1 MKTIYNAKWI
11 KTPVSGDGISVQF
24 TKCFD
29 SRNVRRATLNVT
41 AMGVYNAFVNGRR
54 VGKYVLAPGWTDYR
68 HRLQYQSYDITEL
81 MKNET
86 VVVISTAPGWN
97 ALYRKDFCDD
107 VDCEKEPA
115 IIASID
121 IKYSD
126 GSSEC
131 VLTDS
136 SWSVYSDAVVYS
148 HIYNG
153 ETFDETAVPEKFGNA
168 VEFDYKKNILIPQ
181 QGEEIREIQTLD
193 AKKLIITPS
202 GDKVIDFGQEITGY
216 VRFKI
221 KGEHGDK
228 VKILHGEML
237 DKNGEFYNANYRGA
251 KAEINYTCD
260 GKTRVYNPQHTFFG
274 FRYIKLCDWCEEIR
288 IENFKAVAVS
298 SDLRRTGYFECSDA
312 KLNKLFSNIIWS
324 NTDNFLDIPTDCPQR
339 DERLGWTGDAQVFC
353 KTAALNFD
361 TKKFF
366 TKWLDDAIT
375 EQKEDGSFP
384 HVIPGLNWDEKP
396 SAAWADFAVIVP
408 WTLYLVYGDKE
419 LLKHHYPMMKRWVDY
434 VDSVSTNHL
443 WLGGEHFGD
452 WLDFSPETTECGG
465 KTDKDLI
472 ASAFFAYSTELLI
485 NAGNAIGEDVSYYEY
500 LIAEI
505 KSAFIKKYIKD
516 GRITCDTQT
525 ACILALKF
533 GLCGLDEENI
543 VKQLVDSIK
552 EYGHMTTGFVG
563 TPYILPILSRYGYS
577 KLAYDLILRTK
588 FPSWLYSVEKG
599 ATTTWE
605 HWDSIKENGD
615 MWSTDMNSFNHYA
628 YGAVAEWMYANMAGI
643 NLSEDDP
650 AFKKI
655 IFSPETDERINYVK
669 ASVDS
674 QNGVVLSEWRR
685 GSDGR
690 ITYTFIVPENSE
702 AYAYIGGKEIKLSAG
717 ENVIKE

>member
-1 MKTIYNAKWI
+1 M
-11 KTPVSGDGISVQF
+11 
-24 TKCFD
+24 
-29 SRNVRRATLNVT
+29 
-41 AMGVYNAFVNGRR
+41 
-54 VGKYVLAPGWTDYR
+54 
-68 HRLQYQSYDITEL
+68 
-81 MKNET
+81 
-86 VVVISTAPGWN
+86 
-97 ALYRKDFCDD
+97 
-107 VDCEKEPA
+107 
-115 IIASID
+115 
-121 IKYSD
+121 
-126 GSSEC
+126 
-131 VLTDS
+131 
-136 SWSVYSDAVVYS
+136 
-148 HIYNG
+148 
-153 ETFDETAVPEKFGNA
+153 
-168 VEFDYKKNILIPQ
+168 
-181 QGEEIREIQTLD
+181 
-193 AKKLIITPS
+193 
-202 GDKVIDFGQEITGY
+202 
-216 VRFKI
+216 
-221 KGEHGDK
+221 
-228 VKILHGEML
+228 
-237 DKNGEFYNANYRGA
+237 
-251 KAEINYTCD
+251 
-260 GKTRVYNPQHTFFG
+260 
-274 FRYIKLCDWCEEIR
+274 
-288 IENFKAVAVS
+288 
-298 SDLRRTGYFECSDA
+298 
-312 KLNKLFSNIIWS
+312 
-324 NTDNFLDIPTDCPQR
+324 
-339 DERLGWTGDAQVFC
+339 
-353 KTAALNFD
+353 
-361 TKKFF
+361 
-366 TKWLDDAIT
+366 
-375 EQKEDGSFP
+375 
-384 HVIPGLNWDEKP
+384 
-396 SAAWADFAVIVP
+396 
-408 WTLYLVYGDKE
+408 
-419 LLKHHYPMMKRWVDY
+419 
-434 VDSVSTNHL
+434 STNHL

-505 KSAFIKKYIKD
+505 KSAFIKKYIND
-516 GRITCDTQT
+516 GRIVCDTQT

-543 VKQLVDSIK
+543 VKQLVDSIN

-717 ENVIKE
+717 ENIIKE

>member
-1 MKTIYNAKWI
+1 MKSIYNADWI
-11 KTPVSGDGISVQF
+11 KTPVPGDGISVMF

-29 SRNVRRATLNVT
+29 SVNVRRAILNVT
-41 AMGVYNAFVNGRR
+41 AMGVYNAFVNGKR

-68 HRLQYQSYDITEL
+68 HRLQFQSYDITEYI
-81 MKNET
+81 KNET
-86 VVVISTAPGWN
+86 VVAISVSPGWN
-97 ALYRKDFCDD
+97 ALYRSNFCEN

-115 IIASID
+115 VIASVD
-121 IKYSD
+121 IVHFD
-126 GSSEC
+126 GSVET

-153 ETFDETAVPEKFGNA
+153 ETFDETIVPEKLGNG
-168 VEFDYKKNILIPQ
+168 VKFDYKKNILIPQ
-181 QGEEIREIQTLD
+181 QGEEIRELQTLD

-221 KGEHGDK
+221 KGERGDK

-274 FRYIKLCDWCEEIR
+274 FRYIKLCDWCEEIKL
-288 IENFKAVAVS
+288 ENFKAVVVS

-353 KTAALNFD
+353 KTAMLNFD

-366 TKWLDDAIT
+366 TKWLSDAET
-375 EQKEDGSFP
+375 EQGADGSFS
-384 HVIPGLNWDEKP
+384 HVIPSLNWDNKP

-419 LLKHHYPMMKRWVDY
+419 LLKRHYPMMKRWVDY

-452 WLDFSPETTECGG
+452 WLDFSPETTVCDG

-533 GLCGLDEENI
+533 GLCGLDEENV

-577 KLAYDLILRTK
+577 KIAYDLILRTK

-628 YGAVAEWMYANMAGI
+628 YGAVAEWMYGNMAGI
-643 NLSEDDP
+643 NICEDAP

-655 IFSPETDERINYVK
+655 TFSPETDERISYVK

-674 QNGVVLSEWRR
+674 KNGVILSEWRR
-685 GSDGR
+685 SSDGG
-690 ITYTFIVPENSE
+690 ITYTFIVPENCE
-702 AYAYIGGKEIKLSAG
+702 AYAYIDSKEIKLSAG

>member
-1 MKTIYNAKWI
+1 
-11 KTPVSGDGISVQF
+11 
-24 TKCFD
+24 
-29 SRNVRRATLNVT
+29 
-41 AMGVYNAFVNGRR
+41 
-54 VGKYVLAPGWTDYR
+54 
-68 HRLQYQSYDITEL
+68 
-81 MKNET
+81 
-86 VVVISTAPGWN
+86 
-97 ALYRKDFCDD
+97 
-107 VDCEKEPA
+107 
-115 IIASID
+115 
-121 IKYSD
+121 
-126 GSSEC
+126 
-131 VLTDS
+131 
-136 SWSVYSDAVVYS
+136 
-148 HIYNG
+148 
-153 ETFDETAVPEKFGNA
+153 
-168 VEFDYKKNILIPQ
+168 
-181 QGEEIREIQTLD
+181 
-193 AKKLIITPS
+193 
-202 GDKVIDFGQEITGY
+202 
-216 VRFKI
+216 
-221 KGEHGDK
+221 
-228 VKILHGEML
+228 ML

-288 IENFKAVAVS
+288 LENFKAVAVS

-384 HVIPGLNWDEKP
+384 HVIPGLNWGEKP

-516 GRITCDTQT
+516 GRIVCDTQT

-533 GLCGLDEENI
+533 GLCGLDEDNI
-543 VKQLVDSIK
+543 VKQLVDSIN

-702 AYAYIGGKEIKLSAG
+702 AYAYIGGKEIKLSVG
-717 ENVIKE
+717 ENIIKE